1 MAQGE
6 FLWCDLATF
15 EVEDVLPVYAALF
28 DWTYRSET
36 FAHGAIYHYAS
47 NDRDVTA
54 GIYEMPAEYR
64 KDGMQSFWMSYVG
77 IDNIVDGI
85 DTVVAE
91 GGRVILGPA
100 SFGVGA
106 SIAMIADPDG
116 AILTLFSGSHLQHR
130 PQPMFHGRH
139 FWNELFARNVD
150 RACHFYDRVFGW
162 KFEEV
167 DGGMHVRN
175 MAGAP
180 TACIQP
186 IHKDTPSGAKPHW
199 AVSFAADDLVTLKS
213 RCEAHNLATRTSTGI
228 DGRERLCVTDRNG
241 ASFYA
246 VTTDARRVSWFA

>member
-15 EVEDVLPVYAALF
+15 GVEDVLPIYGALF
-28 DWTYRSET
+28 DWTFRSEN
-36 FAHGAIYHYAS
+36 FANGAVYYYCS
-47 NDRDVTA
+47 NERDVTA
-54 GIYEMPAEYR
+54 GIYEMPEVYR
-64 KDGMQSFWMSYVG
+64 TDGMRSFWMSYVG

-85 DTVVAE
+85 DTAVAE

-139 FWNELFARNVD
+139 FWNELFARDVD
-150 RACHFYDRVFGW
+150 RACHFYERLFDWRYETVGDA
-162 KFEEV
+162 V
-167 DGGMHVRN
+167 HVRN

-180 TACIQP
+180 TARIQP
-186 IHKDTPSGAKPHW
+186 LKPGIPSGEKPHW
-199 AVSFAADDLVTLKS
+199 AVSFSADNLDSLRDRCAAQG
-213 RCEAHNLATRTSTGI
+213 LATQDAPGL
-228 DGRERLCVTDRNG
+228 DGGTRLCVTDTNQ

-246 VTTDARRVSWFA
+246 VPVDPKRISWFV